1 MSLHDLD
8 QYWKVLMFPVVS
20 LQGNVFG
27 GHDGDKEINIYRQKG
42 SQRITDTSK
51 EENNTVCVPMIN
63 VTKAG

>member
-1 MSLHDLD
+1 
-8 QYWKVLMFPVVS
+8 MFPVVS

-51 EENNTVCVPMIN
+51 EENNTVCMPIIN

>member
-1 MSLHDLD
+1 
-8 QYWKVLMFPVVS
+8 MFPVVS

-27 GHDGDKEINIYRQKG
+27 GHDGDKQINIYRQKG